1 MSDQGMRL
9 KQRVMQ
15 DGQDLRD
22 TTVASSVTG
31 QGRAHLVSGFFL
43 AKWVAIRGSEE
54 DNRMSRFNWLGFN

>member
-43 AKWVAIRGSEE
+43 AKWVPFVEVRKTTG
-54 DNRMSRFNWLGFN
+54 